1 MYGGANARNRDAL
14 NMNIDRD
21 FSAKFEE
28 DIAMVSEGMETLEGK
43 KLLEKRGIEVGNI
56 FQLGYH
62 YTKLMSGAEYVDEDG
77 SLRPYYMGCY
87 GIGLGR
93 TMATLAELFHDE
105 RGLRWP
111 EAVAPFQAHLVSL
124 GNQESGIINHS
135 EDVYDKLIEAGIEVL
150 WDDRDESPGK
160 KFAVADLIGCPV
172 RLVVS
177 PKTGDKIEWKRRDS
191 SEVVLVT
198 IEDVIGRLCGA
209 K

>member
-1 MYGGANARNRDAL
+1 
-14 NMNIDRD
+14 
-21 FSAKFEE
+21 
-28 DIAMVSEGMETLEGK
+28 
-43 KLLEKRGIEVGNI
+43 
-56 FQLGYH
+56 
-62 YTKLMSGAEYVDEDG
+62 
-77 SLRPYYMGCY
+77 
-87 GIGLGR
+87 
-93 TMATLAELFHDE
+93 MATLAELFHDE